1 MILQFEF
8 TLFEFFQN
16 HVIQSLKRSTFPLER
31 RANGERT
38 VSERWVNGE
47 RTLNERWANAEG
59 TRSERWTQVGE
70 RYVNAE
76 RWANAERANASEIW
90 TVNTR
95 WTFYLESL
103 ENFPCI
109 VLNPNLVRIYI
120 YELFNLV
127 ILFKHDICFL
137 YKRTAWNRNYL

>member
-1 MILQFEF
+1 MILHFEF

-16 HVIQSLKRSTFPLER
+16 HVIQSLKRSIFPLER
-31 RANGERT
+31 WANGERT
-38 VSERWVNGE
+38 M
-47 RTLNERWANAEG
+47 
-59 TRSERWTQVGE
+59 SERWTH
-70 RYVNAE
+70 AE
-76 RWANAERANASEIW
+76 RTLSERRGNEVWTLNASWWTICECW
-90 TVNTR
+90 TMSERGTVNTR